1 MRFTATLRLHGK
13 TATGIEVPE
22 EVVLGLGPSKRPAV
36 VVTINEFS
44 YRSTIAPYGGS
55 YLLPVAADIRAGA
68 RVEAGDVLDVL
79 VELDAEPR
87 AVEVPADL
95 AKALTSHKGA
105 KAFFESLSFSNQRG
119 YVDWITSAKK
129 EETRVARVA
138 KALESLAA
146 GRKQH

>member
-36 VVTINEFS
+36 VVTINGFS

-68 RVEAGDVLDVL
+68 GVDAGDVLDVL
-79 VELDAEPR
+79 VEVDAAPR

-95 AKALTSHKGA
+95 AKALASHKGA

-129 EETRVARVA
+129 EETRVARVD
-138 KALESLAA
+138 KAVESLAA

>member
-22 EVVLGLGPSKRPAV
+22 EIVLGLGPSKRPAV
-36 VVTINEFS
+36 VVTINGFS

-68 RVEAGDVLDVL
+68 GVEAGDVLDVL
-79 VELDAEPR
+79 VEPDTEPR

-95 AKALTSHKGA
+95 A

-129 EETRVARVA
+129 EETRAARVD
-138 KALESLAA
+138 KAVESLAA

>member
-22 EVVLGLGPSKRPAV
+22 EIVLGLGPSKRPAV
-36 VVTINEFS
+36 VVTINGFS

-68 RVEAGDVLDVL
+68 GVEAG
-79 VELDAEPR
+79 
-87 AVEVPADL
+87 DL
-95 AKALTSHKGA
+95 AKALTSHTGA

-129 EETRVARVA
+129 EETRAARVD
-138 KALESLAA
+138 KAVESLAA